1 MKNTLKNLIYVADY
15 FDSIKMHEESTALTR
30 IAKKIVISEEMD
42 DFDPEEDPIDIDMG
56 DELNTL
62 DDEMIEL
69 EKILD
74 ELGLS
79 DDQKKEIMDNIST
92 YIANDIEDEDEDVK
106 EFSFEDDMKSEQ
118 MMENAD
124 MQDEGNQAVFENAV
138 LEGEESDADMSE
150 VDQSANDEIESLLA
164 DDPELLKWYR
174 SLGQ

>member
-79 DDQKKEIMDNIST
+79 DDQKKEIMDIVEST
-92 YIANDIEDEDEDVK
+92 DEVEDDDVK

>member
-79 DDQKKEIMDNIST
+79 DDQKKEIMDIVEST
-92 YIANDIEDEDEDVK
+92 DEDEEDDVK

-124 MQDEGNQAVFENAV
+124 IQDEGNQAVFENAV

>member
-56 DELNTL
+56 DDLNTL

-79 DDQKKEIMDNIST
+79 DDQKKEIMDIVEST
-92 YIANDIEDEDEDVK
+92 DEDEDDDVK

>member
-79 DDQKKEIMDNIST
+79 DDQKKEKVQC
-92 YIANDIEDEDEDVK
+92 YLH
-106 EFSFEDDMKSEQ
+106 FSK
-118 MMENAD
+118 
-124 MQDEGNQAVFENAV
+124 GLILYV
-138 LEGEESDADMSE
+138 L
-150 VDQSANDEIESLLA
+150 LT
-164 DDPELLKWYR
+164 
-174 SLGQ
+174 

>member
-15 FDSIKMHEESTALTR
+15 FDSVQMHEESTVLTR
-30 IAKKIVISEEMD
+30 IAKKIVISQED
-42 DFDPEEDPIDIDMG
+42 DFDPEEDPIDVDMA
-56 DELNTL
+56 DDLNTM

-69 EKILD
+69 QKILD

-79 DDQKKEIMDNIST
+79 DDQKQEIMDIVESV
-92 YIANDIEDEDEDVK
+92 DKEDEEDEDVK
-106 EFSFEDDMKSEQ
+106 EFSFEDDVKSEQ

-138 LEGEESDADMSE
+138 LEGEDLDADMS
-150 VDQSANDEIESLLA
+150 DQSANDEIESLLA

>member
-1 MKNTLKNLIYVADY
+1 
-15 FDSIKMHEESTALTR
+15 
-30 IAKKIVISEEMD
+30 
-42 DFDPEEDPIDIDMG
+42 
-56 DELNTL
+56 
-62 DDEMIEL
+62 
-69 EKILD
+69 
-74 ELGLS
+74 
-79 DDQKKEIMDNIST
+79 
-92 YIANDIEDEDEDVK
+92 
-106 EFSFEDDMKSEQ
+106 MKSEQ

>member
-15 FDSIKMHEESTALTR
+15 FDSVQMHEESTVLTR
-30 IAKKIVISEEMD
+30 IAKKIVISQED
-42 DFDPEEDPIDIDMG
+42 DFDPEEDPIDVDMA
-56 DELNTL
+56 DDLNTM

-69 EKILD
+69 QKILD

-79 DDQKKEIMDNIST
+79 DDQKQEIMDIVESV
-92 YIANDIEDEDEDVK
+92 DEEDEDVK
-106 EFSFEDDMKSEQ
+106 EFSFEDDMQSEQ

-138 LEGEESDADMSE
+138 LEGEDLDADMS
-150 VDQSANDEIESLLA
+150 DQSANDEIESLLA

>member
-79 DDQKKEIMDNIST
+79 DDQKKEIMDIVEST
-92 YIANDIEDEDEDVK
+92 DEDEDDDVK

>member
-1 MKNTLKNLIYVADY
+1 MKNTLKKLIYVADY

-79 DDQKKEIMDNIST
+79 DDQKKEIMDIVEST
-92 YIANDIEDEDEDVK
+92 DEDEDDDVK

>member
-79 DDQKKEIMDNIST
+79 DDQKKEIMDIVEST
-92 YIANDIEDEDEDVK
+92 DEDEDDDVK
-106 EFSFEDDMKSEQ
+106 EFSFEDDMNSEQ

>member
-42 DFDPEEDPIDIDMG
+42 DFDPEEDPIDVDMG
-56 DELNTL
+56 DDLNTL

-79 DDQKKEIMDNIST
+79 DDQKKEIMDIVEST
-92 YIANDIEDEDEDVK
+92 DEDEDDDVK

>member
-15 FDSIKMHEESTALTR
+15 FDSVQMHEESTALTR
-30 IAKKIVISEEMD
+30 IAKKIVISQED
-42 DFDPEEDPIDIDMG
+42 DFDPEEDPIDVDMA
-56 DELNTL
+56 DDLNTM

-69 EKILD
+69 QKILD

-79 DDQKKEIMDNIST
+79 DDQKKEIMDIVEST
-92 YIANDIEDEDEDVK
+92 DEDEEDDVK

>member
-79 DDQKKEIMDNIST
+79 DDQKKEIMDIVEST
-92 YIANDIEDEDEDVK
+92 DEDEDDDVN

>member
-79 DDQKKEIMDNIST
+79 DDQKKEIMDIVEST
-92 YIANDIEDEDEDVK
+92 DEDEDDDVK
-106 EFSFEDDMKSEQ
+106 EFSF
-118 MMENAD
+118 
-124 MQDEGNQAVFENAV
+124 QDEGNQAVFENAV

>member
-42 DFDPEEDPIDIDMG
+42 DFDPEEDPIDVDMA
-56 DELNTL
+56 DDLNTL
-62 DDEMIEL
+62 DDEMVEL
-69 EKILD
+69 QKILD

-79 DDQKKEIMDNIST
+79 DDQKQEIMDIVESV
-92 YIANDIEDEDEDVK
+92 DEEDEVDEDVK
-106 EFSFEDDMKSEQ
+106 EFSFEDDMKSEK
-118 MMENAD
+118 MMQDAD
-124 MQDEGNQAVFENAV
+124 IQDEGNQAVFENAV
-138 LEGEESDADMSE
+138 LEGEESDADMST
-150 VDQSANDEIESLLA
+150 DQSANDEIESLLA

>member
-15 FDSIKMHEESTALTR
+15 FDSIKMHEESTAFTR

-42 DFDPEEDPIDIDMG
+42 DFDPEEDPIDMG

-79 DDQKKEIMDNIST
+79 DDQKKEIMDIVEST
-92 YIANDIEDEDEDVK
+92 DEDEEDDVK

>member
-79 DDQKKEIMDNIST
+79 DDQKKEIMDIVEST
-92 YIANDIEDEDEDVK
+92 DEDEEDDVK

>member
-69 EKILD
+69 ENILD

-79 DDQKKEIMDNIST
+79 DDQKKDIMDIVEST
-92 YIANDIEDEDEDVK
+92 DEDEDDDVK

>member
-15 FDSIKMHEESTALTR
+15 FDSVQMHEESTVLTR
-30 IAKKIVISEEMD
+30 IAKKIVISQED
-42 DFDPEEDPIDIDMG
+42 DFDPEEDPIDVDMA
-56 DELNTL
+56 DDLNTM

-69 EKILD
+69 QKILD

-79 DDQKKEIMDNIST
+79 DDQKQEIMDIVESV
-92 YIANDIEDEDEDVK
+92 DEEDEDVK
-106 EFSFEDDMKSEQ
+106 EFSFEDDMQSEQ

-124 MQDEGNQAVFENAV
+124 MQNEGNQAVFENAV
-138 LEGEESDADMSE
+138 LEGEDLDADMS
-150 VDQSANDEIESLLA
+150 DQSANDEIESLLA